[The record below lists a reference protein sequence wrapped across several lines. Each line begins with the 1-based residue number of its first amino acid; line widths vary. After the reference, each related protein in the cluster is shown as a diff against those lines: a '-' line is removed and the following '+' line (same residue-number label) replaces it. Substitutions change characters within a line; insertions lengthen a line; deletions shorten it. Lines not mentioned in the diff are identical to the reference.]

1 MLVVEDKFTIL
12 KKNIDFLQDAL
23 CSSLLRDLMSVIM
36 SNCTRMASNEFAN
49 YVVQHIIQTPPLA
62 EYRDA
67 IIDQC
72 LL

>member
-1 MLVVEDKFTIL
+1 M
-12 KKNIDFLQDAL
+12 